1 MKTRELTHTAISLS
15 LITISF
21 ILFKG
26 TTNVFNAVT
35 IPTIF
40 YLNYS
45 KFSFREYSTLVLLA
59 FITAL
64 LFFFQQLFFIFFYA
78 LMAVLI
84 KRILAQNYSKMLSFL
99 ILTSGFGG
107 GFYITLT
114 LTDTILGTAL
124 RNVLASVAA
133 GNIFFL
139 ILVYTV
145 TSLFVSISLL
155 IIIPEIENRL
165 R

>member
-35 IPTIF
+35 VPTIL

-45 KFSFREYSTLVLLA
+45 KFSLREYTTLVLLN
-59 FITAL
+59 FIMAL

-78 LMAVLI
+78 VMAVLI
-84 KRILAQNYSKMLSFL
+84 KRILRQNYSKFFSFL
-99 ILTSGFGG
+99 ILAVGFGG
-107 GFYITLT
+107 GFYFTLT

-133 GNIFFL
+133 GNPILL
-139 ILVYTV
+139 ILLYSF
-145 TSLFVSISLL
+145 TSSFVAAAL
-155 IIIPEIENRL
+155 ILIIPEIDKRL
-165 R
+165 